1 EPGIEE
7 ILRQYARPRGRFA
20 AERWVRGFS
29 GFAFAWPWFDGFSAW
44 VLRRLYFPAS
54 RLWAA
59 AQLAEGDPPRF
70 WDVVPMQALPQH
82 ANRLA
87 TALAAFDRARA
98 RANAL
103 DAEWQRVFF
112 GPEESSANY
121 RRAVEAARLDS
132 RHAYNVTRRL
142 FLFLLSNEVPCARPE
157 HPMPAEMAEAYGQ
170 AQQELAP

>member
-1 EPGIEE
+1 MATSRLTTWRPAPLKERHDTTRARPQRKLPVTMTSIEPAEPGIEE

-59 AQLAEGDPPRF
+59 AQLAEGDPARF
-70 WDVVPMQALPQH
+70 WDLVPMQSRPQH
-82 ANRLA
+82 AKRLA

-121 RRAVEAARLDS
+121 
-132 RHAYNVTRRL
+132 
-142 FLFLLSNEVPCARPE
+142 
-157 HPMPAEMAEAYGQ
+157 
-170 AQQELAP
+170 